1 MSEVALL
8 NPGSD
13 AELARKLL
21 ELARRHLHNYE
32 QTLLTRELTR
42 EDYLK
47 TFGAKTALELTLEA
61 MEVDYRRATLK

>member
-13 AELARKLL
+13 AELSRRLL
-21 ELARRHLHNYE
+21 ELARQNLHKHE
-32 QTLLTRELTR
+32 QKLLTMELSR

-47 TFGAKTALELTLEA
+47 TFGAKIALEETLGA

>member
-13 AELARKLL
+13 AELARRLL
-21 ELARRHLHNYE
+21 ELARVNLHKHE

>member
-13 AELARKLL
+13 AELSRRLL
-21 ELARRHLHNYE
+21 ELARVNLHKHE
-32 QTLLTRELTR
+32 QTLLWKELSRE
-42 EDYLK
+42 EYLK
-47 TFGAKTALELTLEA
+47 TFGAKTALLETIEA